1 MDRLPLSRAVP
12 IYLAALIMAIGR
24 TPLDIYDFHQR
35 GLGTARFE
43 PWRRTLS
50 AAVTSSVG
58 AFRAVGQFLWGH
70 RQGLAV
76 AASIAVMLFAP
87 HALQAHGVAF
97 GAGALAGHLNVVQ
110 LETDLAAKKA
120 AGQALLETT
129 MRTCAEH
136 VVRPATATEPEVKGR
151 LMTAEEKGAIQ
162 AILDEAKGIKA
173 RIDSAAGSANMM
185 AEFEKL
191 TAGMQTATQTA
202 ETKQPVLKSIGQQ
215 LVDDPGWQAWIKNK
229 GVRSGSAWTSP
240 SVELHATTLDT
251 SQGSGGKLI
260 VTDYQAGILPLL
272 FKRLTVADLIAPGTT
287 DSNSITYFKETTFTN
302 AAAAVAEGGS
312 KPESTLI
319 FDLVTDLVKK
329 IAHWL
334 PITEEMLEDFA
345 ASRSYVNARLLL
357 GVALAEEDQLLNGSG
372 VGANIQGILL
382 RSGLTAAQP
391 RGADSNADAI
401 FKQITTISTTV
412 FIQPDALVLNPINW
426 QTIQLTKNAN
436 GNYLGTG
443 PWNDAQ
449 PAQLWGYPVAVT
461 PSIVANTGLVGAFKQ
476 AAQFFRKGGVRVEA
490 SNSHSDFFVKNL
502 VAIRAEER
510 GALAVYRPAA
520 FGTVTGL
527 N

>member
-1 MDRLPLSRAVP
+1 MNRIPL
-12 IYLAALIMAIGR
+12 YLAALIVAIMNSP
-24 TPLDIYDFHQR
+24 TNIYDVHAWNV
-35 GLGTARFE
+35 GTAALE
-43 PWRRTLS
+43 PWRKKVS
-50 AAVTSSVG
+50 ASVRRATSALREMADLFWRHRRGLALAALILFALLAPPVAHGSGVVCAIG
-58 AFRAVGQFLWGH
+58 AVG
-70 RQGLAV
+70 
-76 AASIAVMLFAP
+76 IP
-87 HALQAHGVAF
+87 
-97 GAGALAGHLNVVQ
+97 Q
-110 LETDLAAKKA
+110 LETDLKAKQA
-120 AGQALLETT
+120 AGKALLETT
-129 MRTCAEH
+129 MRACADH
-136 VVRPATATEPEVKGR
+136 VVKPATATEPEVKGR

-162 AILDEAKGIKA
+162 AILDEAKGLKA
-173 RIDSAAGSANMM
+173 RIDGAAGDANLM
-185 AEFEKL
+185 AEFERL
-191 TAGMQTATQTA
+191 TAGMTAPTHTAQTPT
-202 ETKQPVLKSIGQQ
+202 PVLKSMGQQ
-215 LVDDPGWQAWIKNK
+215 LVDDPAWQAWMKDK
-229 GVRSGSAWTSP
+229 GARSGRAWSSP
-240 SVELHATTLDT
+240 SIELQATTLDT
-251 SQGSGGKLI
+251 STGSGGKLI
-260 VTDYQAGILPLL
+260 VTDYQPGILPLL
-272 FKRLTVADLIAPGTT
+272 FKRLTIADLIAPGTT

-302 AAAAVAEGGS
+302 AAAAVAEGAT

-319 FDLVTDLVKK
+319 FDLVTDLVRK

-345 ASRSYVNARLLL
+345 ASRSYVDMRLRL
-357 GVALAEEDQLLNGSG
+357 GLALAEEDQLLNGNG
-372 VGANIQGILL
+372 AGANIQGILQ
-382 RSGLTAAQP
+382 RAGLTAAQP

-412 FIQPDALVLNPINW
+412 FIQPDGLVLNPINW